1 MFFLLCCIESLR
13 LKFKDQ
19 ATENKFLEDKIKH
32 VYSRNVRRSHRTI
45 IYENNDR
52 EENKAFTVK
61 ERRTDRQVFKSS
73 HFSNLSSIVPAVGR
87 F

>member
-13 LKFKDQ
+13 LKLKDQ
-19 ATENKFLEDKIKH
+19 ANENKFLEDKIKH
-32 VYSRNVRRSHRTI
+32 VYSRNVRRNHQTI

-61 ERRTDRQVFKSS
+61 ERRTDRPRK
-73 HFSNLSSIVPAVGR
+73 
-87 F
+87 